1 MRCEGVTEQVR
12 MDSFRF
18 EPGLGRQVAQ
28 DQEGAGA
35 SEPAAFRVEEEL
47 GPVPRVQER
56 ASPSQVTPQ
65 CLCGLPADRDDSL
78 LRALA
83 DAANDACVEVDARL
97 LKAHG
102 LADPQAGAVQQ
113 LDESAVTQRARAA
126 RQVELGRWIVG
137 AYAEEGLV
145 PEERADR
152 GDTSRDRRRRQSC
165 GA

>member
-28 DQEGAGA
+28 DQESAGA

-78 LRALA
+78 LGALA
-83 DAANDACVEVDARL
+83 DAADDACVEVDARL
-97 LKAHG
+97 LQAHG
-102 LADPQAGAVQQ
+102 LADPQAGAVQE
-113 LDESAVTQRARAA
+113 LDESAVTQRAR
-126 RQVELGRWIVG
+126 
-137 AYAEEGLV
+137 
-145 PEERADR
+145 
-152 GDTSRDRRRRQSC
+152 RR
-165 GA
+165 